1 MKIELARHSGFC
13 MGVRDAILT
22 IVEELN
28 TADEEILVYGP
39 LIHNPQ
45 TVSILG
51 RRGLKT
57 INDLQD
63 IDGKTI
69 AVRTHGIPIEK
80 LRDVKAR
87 SKRYL
92 NLTCPRV
99 SRVQGLIKNYSGRGY
114 YTIIIGDRDHAE
126 VLGLKSYAAAGVTVV
141 SDTRDLDAIPSAE
154 KYIVVSQTTQDL
166 DQFSTIVAELE
177 RRFSGVTVINTICDS
192 THNRQSDIRDGIAR
206 NIDALVVV
214 GGRESAN
221 TARLAQMG
229 RECGIKTFHIE
240 TEAEL
245 ESEDFRGIRHVLV
258 TAGAS
263 TPGWIINNVMERLYE
278 IRYANSRF
286 FPGPL
291 VKLFDFVLRTNIL
304 SAAAAGLLSLFALR
318 FAGFSADPAPALASF
333 LYIFAMYTLNNHFEM
348 ESLLIRNPVK
358 YAIQNRFKHVLLPA
372 AVLSLGACLYL
383 AVRYEPPVA
392 FGYLLSCVL
401 GAAYSTRPM
410 KRIVAGTGS
419 RLLQKAY
426 NLKNIVSGFG
436 WLIVT
441 TVLPL
446 AAVKAGPVVF
456 LAACSYVFVL
466 VFFRNILLD
475 IIAFQGD
482 LIFGMQTFSTM
493 LGVRAA
499 GRIAIAVSALAGIAF
514 SLTALWVGKAAF
526 VAFLANLIYFGAV
539 YYRIRSKNYFIALKY
554 EMLLDLNFVLFS
566 AIYFITS

>member
-1 MKIELARHSGFC
+1 
-13 MGVRDAILT
+13 
-22 IVEELN
+22 
-28 TADEEILVYGP
+28 
-39 LIHNPQ
+39 
-45 TVSILG
+45 
-51 RRGLKT
+51 
-57 INDLQD
+57 
-63 IDGKTI
+63 
-69 AVRTHGIPIEK
+69 
-80 LRDVKAR
+80 
-87 SKRYL
+87 
-92 NLTCPRV
+92 
-99 SRVQGLIKNYSGRGY
+99 
-114 YTIIIGDRDHAE
+114 
-126 VLGLKSYAAAGVTVV
+126 
-141 SDTRDLDAIPSAE
+141 
-154 KYIVVSQTTQDL
+154 
-166 DQFSTIVAELE
+166 
-177 RRFSGVTVINTICDS
+177 
-192 THNRQSDIRDGIAR
+192 
-206 NIDALVVV
+206 
-214 GGRESAN
+214 
-221 TARLAQMG
+221 
-229 RECGIKTFHIE
+229 
-240 TEAEL
+240 
-245 ESEDFRGIRHVLV
+245 
-258 TAGAS
+258 
-263 TPGWIINNVMERLYE
+263 MERLYE

-358 YAIQNRFKHVLLPA
+358 YAIQNRFKHILLPA

-383 AVRYEPPVA
+383 AVRYEPPIA

-456 LAACSYVFVL
+456 LAACSYVFAL

-554 EMLLDLNFVLFS
+554 EMLLDLNFVLFA
-566 AIYFITS
+566 AIYFTTS